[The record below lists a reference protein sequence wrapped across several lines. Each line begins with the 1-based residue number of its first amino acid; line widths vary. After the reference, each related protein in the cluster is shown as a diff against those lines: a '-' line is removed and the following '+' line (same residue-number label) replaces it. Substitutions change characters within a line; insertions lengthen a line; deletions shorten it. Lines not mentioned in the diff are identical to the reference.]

1 MVSKRTSRAYATHA
15 DTAPGYWMI
24 GVLWRML
31 ATGVQTGNSMCLCD
45 QFLSRGSGPTRHT
58 HTQDEGLYVAG
69 GKVSFSAGGT
79 EFVASSGMLVTVPRH
94 TEHSFVVDEEA
105 ILINFYFPAGF
116 DLWLMGSAVPAQR
129 NELPPPDMPP
139 PPYDL
144 TKKLSDDYCG
154 MPLTEERSTSANPG
168 APALPTATS
177 RKTAENVWFNRG
189 CWSILADAASTGG
202 SYSAFEAEL
211 PQGLADRPH
220 IHDHTDEGYY
230 VLDGEIE
237 FFVDDEILKLRKGSF
252 VFVPRGSVHAFRVA
266 SGTARFLN
274 IHTTPGYERVIRAFG
289 TKATEAALPPQDWR
303 QDGVQP
309 ERLREICADIGLRNI
324 TVPASFQ
331 A

>member
-1 MVSKRTSRAYATHA
+1 MISKRTSRAYATHA

-45 QFLSRGSGPTRHT
+45 QFCSRGSGPTRHT

-69 GKVSFSAGGT
+69 GKVSFSAGGV
-79 EFVASSGMLVTVPRH
+79 ELVAQPGSLVTVPRH
-94 TEHSFVVDEEA
+94 TEHSFVVDEDA

-129 NELPPPDMPP
+129 NELPPPDMPLP
-139 PPYDL
+139 PHDL
-144 TKKLSDDYCG
+144 IKKLSDDYCG
-154 MPLTEERSTSANPG
+154 MPMTEERSTSANPH
-168 APALPTATS
+168 AAALPAMTS
-177 RKTAENVWFNRG
+177 RRTSENVWFNRG

-202 SYSAFEAEL
+202 SYGVFEAEL

-220 IHDHTDEGYY
+220 IHDHTDEAYY
-230 VLDGEIE
+230 ILDGKIE
-237 FFVDDEILKLRKGSF
+237 FLVDDEVLKLRKGSF

-274 IHTTPGYERVIRAFG
+274 IHTTPGYERLIRAFG
-289 TKATEAALPPQDWR
+289 TKVKEVALPSQDWR
-303 QDGVQP
+303 QDDAPP
-309 ERLREICADIGLRNI
+309 ERLRDICADIGLRNVV
-324 TVPASFQ
+324 VPDGFQ